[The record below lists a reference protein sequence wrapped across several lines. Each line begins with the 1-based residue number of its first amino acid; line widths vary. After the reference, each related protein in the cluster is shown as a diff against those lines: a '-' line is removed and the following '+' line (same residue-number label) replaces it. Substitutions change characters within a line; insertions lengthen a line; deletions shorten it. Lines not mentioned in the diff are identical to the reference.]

1 VAVVITV
8 KSAVSSVLQIAAG
21 LRASLALRLAVRV
34 VAVFS
39 SVSFSTL
46 ASLAGRLTAFSSLT
60 ATAGPVVFGGIPVLA
75 AAGGD
80 L

>member
-1 VAVVITV
+1 
-8 KSAVSSVLQIAAG
+8 
-21 LRASLALRLAVRV
+21 VRV

-46 ASLAGRLTAFSSLT
+46 ASLAGRLTAFFSLS
-60 ATAGPVVFGGIPVLA
+60 ATAGPVVFGGMPVFA